1 MASDG
6 EGRGGGQALQEDLEL
21 HLLRESH
28 NEKRKQQSR
37 DPMRSFKRA
46 CHSLFTPAFLESA
59 SGLLQG
65 SQPHIMLFR
74 IFVTG

>member
-37 DPMRSFKRA
+37 DPM
-46 CHSLFTPAFLESA
+46 
-59 SGLLQG
+59 
-65 SQPHIMLFR
+65 
-74 IFVTG
+74 